1 MRKSIS
7 RGLVLTVA
15 AGLLA
20 GCQTPQQSSVSAAMT
35 CDQAGLRP
43 GSRRF
48 ERCHDAV
55 YAQNRAQS
63 DQAATTAAVVGA
75 AALAGGAIAGAAA
88 SRPYYYGPYYGP
100 AYYRPYPRYWW

>member
-1 MRKSIS
+1 MRRVI
-7 RGLVLTVA
+7 GTLGVA
-15 AGLLA
+15 AVASSLLA
-20 GCQTPQQSSVSAAMT
+20 GCQTPQQSAVSAAVT

-48 ERCHDAV
+48 ERCQEAV
-55 YAQNRAQS
+55 YEQNRAQS

-88 SRPYYYGPYYGP
+88 ARPYYYGPYYGP
-100 AYYRPYPRYWW
+100 AFYRPYPRVWW